1 MSALVVVRL
10 GDPLRL
16 PVVVLHFLVMSA
28 GVARLRL
35 VRGIRLHRVVVAA
48 AVGLRGALGVLV
60 GHGVVVEAE
69 GGNGWLI

>member
-1 MSALVVVRL
+1 
-10 GDPLRL
+10 
-16 PVVVLHFLVMSA
+16 
-28 GVARLRL
+28 
-35 VRGIRLHRVVVAA
+35 VRGIRLHRVVVAV